1 MTKPARWVYADPIFE
16 NIKFHFCYFFLDF
29 YVFQSKII
37 SFVLSAW
44 SLTHVFREYL
54 RENEKDR
61 EAVFACS
68 SEARL
73 EFLKPKNGQKSRDTV
88 PLSGFN

>member
-1 MTKPARWVYADPIFE
+1 MGLRGP
-16 NIKFHFCYFFLDF
+16 YFRKYQISFLLLFLDF
-29 YVFQSKII
+29 YVFQSKMI

-44 SLTHVFREYL
+44 SLTHVF
-54 RENEKDR
+54 EKDR
-61 EAVFACS
+61 EAVFAFS